1 MNAKVIK
8 VSDGVVTVRVNR
20 SSKVNDL
27 YHRNYDLRV
36 GDTVIVKRQVNNPYL
51 VFVEKVQK

>member
-1 MNAKVIK
+1 MKAQVIR
-8 VSDGVVTVRVNR
+8 VSDGAVTVRVNR
-20 SSKVNDL
+20 SGKVNDL
-27 YHRNYDLRV
+27 YQRNYDLRV